1 MHVSSSRVQGS
12 WSAHTHTYT
21 TAASSRYLRGCFCSF
36 SSSWCFCCSSCCC
49 MRCCRPRAL
58 LMHFCILPWALALL
72 SCKVCLSLATTQ
84 TKHNKK
90 RQKKNETDVENK
102 ESSHG
107 GHANTHYKE
116 LKWKGFWRV
125 LNYEEGVEGR
135 VTQIGEMGNLAKS
148 FTQMLNSL
156 KHKMIKL

>member
-1 MHVSSSRVQGS
+1 MHDSSSCVRGS
-12 WSAHTHTYT
+12 WSTHTHTHT

-36 SSSWCFCCSSCCC
+36 SSSCCFCR

-84 TKHNKK
+84 TKQNKTKIGK
-90 RQKKNETDVENK
+90 RKMKQMQKIKSRVMG
-102 ESSHG
+102 SMQ
-107 GHANTHYKE
+107 THYGGTEMKRI
-116 LKWKGFWRV
+116 LMFDWLGHTNRV
-125 LNYEEGVEGR
+125 D
-135 VTQIGEMGNLAKS
+135 GEPNKIL
-148 FTQMLNSL
+148 TQMLNSL